1 MAGLAALF
9 GYLKKLGSTRL
20 VAAAVVPEVDE
31 LAVVVVG
38 WLSLGLRCGGW
49 GRCGEV
55 ERDVEAELAERER
68 ERRAFGE
75 LLLLLPEEQ
84 EDEEEAD
91 GEVEPRHV
99 EAGLLEADRC
109 KSTLSHLM
117 NGLNMLCG
125 FCGCCCCCC
134 CLGAKS

>member
-1 MAGLAALF
+1 M
-9 GYLKKLGSTRL
+9 
-20 VAAAVVPEVDE
+20 
-31 LAVVVVG
+31 
-38 WLSLGLRCGGW
+38 
-49 GRCGEV
+49 
-55 ERDVEAELAERER
+55 EAELAERER

-84 EDEEEAD
+84 EDEEEEEEAD

-125 FCGCCCCCC
+125 FCGCCCCSCC
-134 CLGAKS
+134 CCFCGCCCCVGAKS